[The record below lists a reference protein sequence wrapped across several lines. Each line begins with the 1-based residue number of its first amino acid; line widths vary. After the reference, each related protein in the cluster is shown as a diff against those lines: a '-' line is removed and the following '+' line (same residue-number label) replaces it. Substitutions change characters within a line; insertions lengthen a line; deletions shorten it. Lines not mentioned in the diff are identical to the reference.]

1 MSKFF
6 NSFAQSRAVIFGLA
20 IAILLSGCSAFS
32 GSRSQVTQCQQ
43 EKEQLLGA
51 LRTHR
56 DEVAALR
63 TTNDKLTARLD
74 EAEKEIARGPSN
86 RKFAG
91 WDSSPGNDLAR
102 TKPAATVPADP
113 AKEAPTPA
121 PTAVASQVE
130 VTKLPWKPLRP
141 GAEGDAKWKQLTQQ
155 YAWLKQDATAGG
167 LIVDAPVEFVGDG
180 TTLSPASKETLDK
193 LSKLLREGPGKEL
206 RIVVAGQTGKKSD
219 SKLAN
224 PRQVATQRAAVVADY
239 LDSPGVAG
247 ERLAVTAAAPASDE
261 AASTRPLQIH
271 LLEREAPVVGLAP
284 TGLPQRR

>member
-6 NSFAQSRAVIFGLA
+6 NSSARSCAVILGLA
-20 IAILLSGCSAFS
+20 TAVLLSGCSVFT

-74 EAEKEIARGPSN
+74 EAEKEIARGPSS

-102 TKPAATVPADP
+102 AKPAATAPAD
-113 AKEAPTPA
+113 AAQGVPA

-155 YAWLKQDATAGG
+155 HAWLKQDATAGG
-167 LIVDAPVEFVGDG
+167 LIVDAPVEFIGDG

-206 RIVVAGQTGKKSD
+206 RIVVAGQTGKRSD

-224 PRQVATQRAAVVADY
+224 PRQVATQRAAAVADY
-239 LDSPGVAG
+239 LDSHGIAG
-247 ERLAVTAAAPASDE
+247 ERLAVTAASPASDE
-261 AASTRPLQIH
+261 TASPRPLQIH
-271 LLEREAPVVGLAP
+271 LLEPDIPVVGLAP
-284 TGLPQRR
+284 SGLPQRR

>member
-1 MSKFF
+1 VSKFF
-6 NSFAQSRAVIFGLA
+6 SSFARTRAVILSLG

-113 AKEAPTPA
+113 TKEVPA

-130 VTKLPWKPLRP
+130 VAKLPWKPLRP
-141 GAEGDAKWKQLTQQ
+141 GAEGDAKFKQLTQQ

-219 SKLAN
+219 AKLAN

-239 LDSPGVAG
+239 LDSHGVAG

-284 TGLPQRR
+284 NGLPQRR